1 MYMWCANE
9 IMSDCLQKTNIIEHN
24 PLFLISVAMMP
35 SDGTKS
41 NLF

>member
-1 MYMWCANE
+1 MWCANK
-9 IMSDCLQKTNIIEHN
+9 IMSDCLQKMNIIEHN

-35 SDGTKS
+35 SDGPKS